1 MKVLD
6 PLWAMRRKRKMVTG
20 EIFKYKARSNAHGGQ
35 QEYGVNICAPGLVDN
50 NKIYLHTIHHQR
62 MTLLAT

>member
-1 MKVLD
+1 
-6 PLWAMRRKRKMVTG
+6 MVTG

-62 MTLLAT
+62 MTLLAK